1 MKIKPRTSFTVFVK
15 HLNQYSRKF
24 IVTAKSEYFARQMVR
39 ELVSVHPLDQRR
51 GTFDGTRVTIN
62 VNQLPDIEAEVFWI
76 TAAEESIIDSFD
88 TMPTERVLQIAFGS
102 TMRNLREHLEVSQ
115 RELAIQVGLRQPT
128 IGVLERGETG
138 VRLYNF
144 VRIAHALGKN
154 PDDLLRVVAEEYE
167 RLGSESQYTGRR
179 AGAGQK

>member
-1 MKIKPRTSFTVFVK
+1 MNTRQRTTYTVFVK

-39 ELVSVHPLDQRR
+39 EIVSTHPLDQRR

-62 VNQLPDIEAEVFWI
+62 VNQLPDFEKEVFWL
-76 TAAEESIIDSFD
+76 TAAEEPVLETIGAIQA
-88 TMPTERVLQIAFGS
+88 MPTERLLQIAFGS
-102 TMRNLREHLEVSQ
+102 TMRSLRQHLDVSQ
-115 RELAIQVGLRQPT
+115 RKLAIDVGLRQPT

-144 VRIAHALGKN
+144 LRIAYALGKN
-154 PDDLLRVVAEEYE
+154 PDDMLRVVAEEYE
-167 RLGSESQYTGRR
+167 RLASASRQ
-179 AGAGQK
+179 